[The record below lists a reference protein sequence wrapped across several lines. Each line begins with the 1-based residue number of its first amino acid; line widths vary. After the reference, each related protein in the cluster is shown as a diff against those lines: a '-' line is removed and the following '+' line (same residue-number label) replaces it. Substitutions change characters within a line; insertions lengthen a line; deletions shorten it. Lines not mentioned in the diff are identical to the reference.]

1 MTTERI
7 DIVVSEKGARVVRRN
22 IENIGKG
29 ADVAGNA
36 LRKLQGLLRVVAGG
50 AALTALVRLVDTFT
64 NLQNRLRLVTTGVG
78 GLNVVTEKL
87 FGIANRTRSSFEGT
101 AEVFARTALALK
113 DLGTS
118 QQETLNFTE
127 SLNQAIILSGAS
139 AQESQAGLIQLSQGL
154 ASGALRGDELRS
166 VLEQLPAVA
175 DVIAKGLGITRG
187 ELRELGTQGKITAD
201 IILES
206 FKDAREELAEKF
218 ATTIPTIGQ
227 SLGVLKNSFI
237 EFLGNLN
244 TATGASEALARII
257 LVVADNM
264 ETLGRIIGAVSI
276 VLGVVFARQA
286 IGAAVTGMKTL
297 AVLIAANPIGAL
309 ATAALIAT
317 SALVAFGDQITISA
331 GSLVTL
337 QDFGS
342 AVFDT
347 LAEGAK
353 FFAEVGQAAF
363 VLINDEAASQ
373 FGGVE
378 LSFEGIV
385 RAGAR
390 GADGLIG
397 IFVGAYKA
405 IVASFGL
412 LPNAFKDIFTR
423 ALNGAIGLVE
433 SGINRISGALSGV
446 LQAVGLEGIGSVT
459 LSRLENASKGG
470 AAELGKVVG
479 NAFKD
484 GFDNTNVVGDTV
496 DTLFKLSEAKAQERI
511 AKQQLEDIQRKQ
523 AEANLG
529 AVGKDLSSNAAGKA
543 SKGPTF
549 AKELDQLRQ
558 ENTLLKLNS
567 DERLVQSK
575 IFEIENTLKR
585 TLTDTEK
592 GLITSLVQENQALEI
607 RSGLLNK
614 ILRK

>member
-264 ETLGRIIGAVSI
+264 ETLGRIISSSY
-276 VLGVVFARQA
+276 L
-286 IGAAVTGMKTL
+286 
-297 AVLIAANPIGAL
+297 
-309 ATAALIAT
+309 
-317 SALVAFGDQITISA
+317 
-331 GSLVTL
+331 
-337 QDFGS
+337 
-342 AVFDT
+342 
-347 LAEGAK
+347 
-353 FFAEVGQAAF
+353 
-363 VLINDEAASQ
+363 
-373 FGGVE
+373 
-378 LSFEGIV
+378 LSFI
-385 RAGAR
+385 
-390 GADGLIG
+390 
-397 IFVGAYKA
+397 
-405 IVASFGL
+405 
-412 LPNAFKDIFTR
+412 
-423 ALNGAIGLVE
+423 
-433 SGINRISGALSGV
+433 ISRH
-446 LQAVGLEGIGSVT
+446 VT
-459 LSRLENASKGG
+459 
-470 AAELGKVVG
+470 
-479 NAFKD
+479 
-484 GFDNTNVVGDTV
+484 
-496 DTLFKLSEAKAQERI
+496 
-511 AKQQLEDIQRKQ
+511 
-523 AEANLG
+523 
-529 AVGKDLSSNAAGKA
+529 
-543 SKGPTF
+543 
-549 AKELDQLRQ
+549 
-558 ENTLLKLNS
+558 
-567 DERLVQSK
+567 
-575 IFEIENTLKR
+575 
-585 TLTDTEK
+585 
-592 GLITSLVQENQALEI
+592 
-607 RSGLLNK
+607 
-614 ILRK
+614 